1 MEAENAHVGAD
12 ASSAPERSSAKLCI
26 ERPTAGEAG
35 PFNDQITKF
44 HNISI
49 FLELHF
55 LKSQPLQQACQCR
68 PRIHLRGFQN
78 PIQQCRLL

>member
-1 MEAENAHVGAD
+1 MEAENARVGAD
-12 ASSAPERSSAKLCI
+12 ASSAPERSSAKFCMV
-26 ERPTAGEAG
+26 RPTAGEAA
-35 PFNDQITKF
+35 PFKL
-44 HNISI
+44 HPNISI

-55 LKSQPLQQACQCR
+55 LKSQPLQEAGQCR

>member
-1 MEAENAHVGAD
+1 MEAANARLGAGRLVC
-12 ASSAPERSSAKLCI
+12 PERGWTKFWM
-26 ERPTAGEAG
+26 ERPTAGDAE
-35 PFNDQITKF
+35 PFNDQIIKF
-44 HNISI
+44 PNISI

>member
-1 MEAENAHVGAD
+1 MEAENSRVGAD
-12 ASSAPERSSAKLCI
+12 TWYAPSETRPRFVMERS
-26 ERPTAGEAG
+26 TAGEAG
-35 PFNDQITKF
+35 PFHDQITKF
-44 HNISI
+44 PNISI

-78 PIQQCRLL
+78 SIQQCRLL